1 MQHRARLCA
10 AVAATAALLTPAAAA
25 APPEAGVLAPGTS
38 LGGVRLGMTK
48 ADVRRTW
55 GSSYGRCRDCDR
67 WYGQEDD
74 ELGPCMYKHARAD
87 AKHLTPGGMACDEP
101 EELERRRLE
110 WSRRRT
116 SA

>member
-1 MQHRARLCA
+1 
-10 AVAATAALLTPAAAA
+10 VTP
-25 APPEAGVLAPGTS
+25 PVH
-38 LGGVRLGMTK
+38 
-48 ADVRRTW
+48 
-55 GSSYGRCRDCDR
+55 RCRDCDR

-87 AKHLTPGGMACDEP
+87 AKYLTPGGMACDEP

-110 WSRRRT
+110 WSRRRA